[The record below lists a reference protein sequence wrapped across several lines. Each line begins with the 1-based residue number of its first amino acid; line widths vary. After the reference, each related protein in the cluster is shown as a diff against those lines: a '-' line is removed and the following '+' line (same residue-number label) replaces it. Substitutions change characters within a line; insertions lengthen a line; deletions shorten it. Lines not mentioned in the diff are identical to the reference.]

1 MIFSSL
7 PGHPH
12 HPHPHHGI
20 TPDGK
25 HPSSIW
31 LGQREAPAFPPGL
44 APGPANPAAA
54 AASTFNQPILNLSQ
68 HDWPTLSNT
77 PQTSSSRH
85 TTSPHP
91 SLLLPSQSSTP
102 PSEIT
107 SPSSA
112 ALDKFAPVYVPLWL
126 RQIAAAAP
134 ARIIRQHSEPVQS
147 GSDFAKAI
155 FPKALYETIREETSR
170 AERIVTSNLNLT
182 LDPLEK
188 LENSHIEPRYA
199 SKLLSLQIKEFQ
211 ARKQDL
217 ASYNVVEIR
226 AADTD
231 DGGEGRATYNL
242 FRLEAPEI
250 REGYPMLEV
259 NDVVFLRHLHYGTN
273 GVSWNGIVY
282 LAEVRAI
289 KRAQAL
295 ILIKCNALHG
305 IIRDRAESFIVGFE
319 PQGMVFSVYIRHAS
333 FVLLTCKLQDYLRL

>member
-1 MIFSSL
+1 MMFSSL
-7 PGHPH
+7 PGHPPH
-12 HPHPHHGI
+12 HPHHGAI
-20 TPDGK
+20 PDGR
-25 HPSSIW
+25 HPSSLW
-31 LGQREAPAFPPGL
+31 LDHPVPQPEALAFPPGL

-54 AASTFNQPILNLSQ
+54 AAVFNQPTVNLSQ

-77 PQTSSSRH
+77 PLTSSSRH
-85 TTSPHP
+85 TSPHP
-91 SLLLPSQSSTP
+91 SLSLPSHPSTP
-102 PSEIT
+102 PSEII

-155 FPKALYETIREETSR
+155 FPKALYEAIREEKSR

-182 LDPLEK
+182 LERLEK

-211 ARKQDL
+211 ARKLDL
-217 ASYNVVEIR
+217 ASSTLYNVEIR

-259 NDVVFLRHLHYGTN
+259 NDVVFLRHLQYGPN
-273 GVSWNGIVY
+273 GVGWNGIVY

-295 ILIKCNALHG
+295 ILIRCNALHG
-305 IIRDRAESFIVGFE
+305 IIKDRAESFIVGFE
-319 PQGMVFSVYIRHAS
+319 PQGMVFSV
-333 FVLLTCKLQDYLRL
+333 